1 MRSPGIPPWSLF
13 QKEWR
18 PSCLVRWHSR
28 TFFSSDWPPVWGLSI
43 SVWGYWLAWVGKK
56 NLVTI
61 RSASWSV
68 SVCCLHVQAWAVFGA
83 QRDFSGV
90 FRGSSPHRW
99 ATLAAPRPT
108 QIITKSVQVKKQK
121 NKTHSARCIFDNGA
135 SQPPPPWGGE
145 LGAGGGG
152 GLRSLFDR
160 SVGVQESRRCR
171 GEMKKR
177 KGHF

>member
-61 RSASWSV
+61 WSASWSV

-108 QIITKSVQVKKQK
+108 QIITKSVQVKKK
-121 NKTHSARCIFDNGA
+121 KKRILLDVFLTMARLN
-135 SQPPPPWGGE
+135 PPWGGE
-145 LGAGGGG
+145 LGGGGG
-152 GLRSLFDR
+152 GVETSLR
-160 SVGVQESRRCR
+160 QISRGSREPTLQR
-171 GEMKKR
+171 RDEKVR
-177 KGHF
+177 R